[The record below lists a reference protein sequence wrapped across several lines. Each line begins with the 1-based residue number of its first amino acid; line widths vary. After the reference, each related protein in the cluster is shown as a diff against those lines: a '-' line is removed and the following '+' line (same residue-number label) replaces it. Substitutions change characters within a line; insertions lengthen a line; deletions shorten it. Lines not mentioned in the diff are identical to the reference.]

1 MNVTDGLDGLAA
13 GSALF
18 GFIAFTGIAFWALR
32 NPSIYGAVVNP
43 YDLAVLA
50 AAFAGAC
57 AGFLWWNAAPAKI
70 FMGDVG
76 ALALGSAL
84 ALLALAT
91 NTQLLLLL
99 ICGINVIEAGSVGLQ
114 MAVFRASGRRRR
126 LFKLSPIHHHFE
138 VAGWPETTVIV
149 RFWLISG
156 ACVAMAVAIFVA
168 DYTDQVALP

>member
-1 MNVTDGLDGLAA
+1 
-13 GSALF
+13 
-18 GFIAFTGIAFWALR
+18 
-32 NPSIYGAVVNP
+32 
-43 YDLAVLA
+43 
-50 AAFAGAC
+50 
-57 AGFLWWNAAPAKI
+57 
-70 FMGDVG
+70 MGDVG

-91 NTQLLLLL
+91 DTQLLLLL

-114 MAVFRASGRRRR
+114 RAVFRASGRRRR
-126 LFKLSPIHHHFE
+126 LFRLSPIHHHFE

-168 DYTDQVALP
+168 DYTHQVALP